1 MQKISP
7 NNIRIAYGLV
17 VTILVWA
24 GATVVSIAARVFAR
38 AYSNFG
44 ADLPVLTLLMIDL
57 SRAAVPWLWATGA
70 TALLGYILV
79 KRPAWV
85 PVASVAVLVLT
96 VLGLAFALLAF
107 VEPVALCGDY
117 WPEWPSR

>member
-7 NNIRIAYGLV
+7 NKIRIAYGLV
-17 VTILVWA
+17 VAIAVWT

-38 AYSNFG
+38 AYSDFG
-44 ADLPVLTLLMIDL
+44 ADLPALTLLMIDL

-79 KRPAWV
+79 KRLAWV
-85 PVASVAVLVLT
+85 PVASVAILAFT
-96 VLGLAFALLAF
+96 VLELAFALLALM
-107 VEPVALCGDY
+107 EPVALCGDY